1 MLHVSLKKRYYHN
14 NYGEINILMHYFL
27 EASDGF
33 ACSWQP
39 VLLLLYLSKAEQHED
54 EVAHA
59 RFVINLLA
67 LKTTLPYMRVVQCI
81 YCILLSHIFEYTEN
95 RSMQRPR

>member
-1 MLHVSLKKRYYHN
+1 
-14 NYGEINILMHYFL
+14 MHYFL

-59 RFVINLLA
+59 HWCAVCDQFTGAEDYSPLHACCSVYILH
-67 LKTTLPYMRVVQCI
+67 TTITYFRV
-81 YCILLSHIFEYTEN
+81 Y
-95 RSMQRPR
+95 

>member
-1 MLHVSLKKRYYHN
+1 
-14 NYGEINILMHYFL
+14 MHYFL

-59 RFVINLLA
+59 HWCAVCDQFTGAEDYSPLHACCSGVYTAYYYHIFSSI
-67 LKTTLPYMRVVQCI
+67 LKTEVCRG
-81 YCILLSHIFEYTEN
+81 HAK
-95 RSMQRPR
+95 